1 MSMGNSAPRKR
12 TAWEQLW
19 NTSSD
24 YFRRKRGRLF
34 VATLPNFTSLKV
46 LDVGG
51 SRHFWEKQDP
61 AIVPSNLTLVNI
73 KNDGQA
79 KSYSGTMR
87 HMEVIVYDG
96 QTLPFDDK
104 SFDVIVCNSVI
115 EHVPPQ
121 QRARVVQEILRV
133 AKFYFIQTPAFVF
146 PIEPHF
152 FCPGLHWLPR
162 SVGRRAVR
170 LSPWRIMS
178 RPSEQHI
185 KKYFEEIQILR
196 RAELIGYAPNSKIFI
211 ERFLGIPKSY
221 TIYGPNT
228 EHFDA
233 RSKSARAD

>member
-1 MSMGNSAPRKR
+1 MSGKTEASALRQH
-12 TAWEQLW
+12 TAWEWLW
-19 NTSSD
+19 NTASN

-34 VATLPNFTSLKV
+34 IDTLPDFTSLKV

-61 AIVPSNLTLVNI
+61 AVMPSDITLVNI

-79 KSYSGTMR
+79 KSYSGALR
-87 HMEVIVYDG
+87 HIEVTVYDG

-104 SFDVIVCNSVI
+104 SFDAIVCNSVI
-115 EHVPPQ
+115 EHVPPR

-133 AKFYFIQTPAFVF
+133 SKFYFIQTPAFVF

-162 SVGRRAVR
+162 SVGRWAVR
-170 LSPWRIMS
+170 FSPWRIMS

-185 KKYFEEIQILR
+185 EKYFEEIQILTY
-196 RAELIGYAPNSKIFI
+196 AELIAYAPRSKVFV

-221 TIYGPNT
+221 TIYGP
-228 EHFDA
+228 A
-233 RSKSARAD
+233 A